1 MLKHE
6 IKGISNDL
14 KNVEES
20 VEIEVNSLK
29 EEMTSLEV
37 QQQNI
42 SHAISSQLANFDEKQ
57 SGSKEKI
64 EKEVSNI
71 NTTIDIKLA
80 KQEATINQEM
90 RAILKIV
97 ENTKISVNSLDDKVK
112 NNIINISE
120 KLNSLEKMNDGNST
134 GLIKFDTK
142 QLREQI
148 QNKFDQQ
155 SKTNKL
161 IFDSIQL
168 VACKIK
174 EITEE
179 KYE

>member
-1 MLKHE
+1 MKW
-6 IKGISNDL
+6 KSNDL

-29 EEMTSLEV
+29 EEMASLKV

-42 SHAISSQLANFDEKQ
+42 SHAISSQLAEIIANFDEKQ
-57 SGSKEKI
+57 FGSKEKI

-90 RAILKIV
+90 TAILKIV
-97 ENTKISVNSLDDKVK
+97 ENTKNSVNSLDEKVK
-112 NNIINISE
+112 NNKIHISE
-120 KLNSLEKMNDGNST
+120 KLNSLEKMNVGNFA
-134 GLIKFDTK
+134 GLTSFDTK

-148 QNKFDQQ
+148 QNKFGQQ

-168 VACKIK
+168 VACKM
-174 EITEE
+174 
-179 KYE
+179 

>member
-1 MLKHE
+1 
-6 IKGISNDL
+6 
-14 KNVEES
+14 
-20 VEIEVNSLK
+20 
-29 EEMTSLEV
+29 
-37 QQQNI
+37 
-42 SHAISSQLANFDEKQ
+42 
-57 SGSKEKI
+57 
-64 EKEVSNI
+64 
-71 NTTIDIKLA
+71 
-80 KQEATINQEM
+80 M

-97 ENTKISVNSLDDKVK
+97 ENTKISVNTLDEKVQ
-112 NNIINISE
+112 NDIINISE
-120 KLNSLEKMNDGNST
+120 KLNSLEKMNGGNST
-134 GLIKFDTK
+134 GLTNFDTK

-168 VACKIK
+168 VAGKIK